1 MANDILKTLQAM
13 ENELATIK
21 SAKEQVEVVVAADTA
36 INSSLKSYANA
47 LSNLSVKLNAIKE
60 SLERVATTVDNE
72 TGKFCISL
80 NARKA
85 DIESAANKLSNIL
98 DNFKIQTEIL
108 GIKTIAEQTQQIQ
121 NTCEKLNARLSELE
135 LKQQNTTTTI
145 TQSVDS
151 SKDNLK
157 KHTDNAKEIISET
170 INMKTSDIIS
180 SISSLGTE
188 VKLSISTID
197 TSLFSKSTE
206 ISNKISIAEASTE
219 SIIKKEITNIK
230 DIQNTSEQNIKD
242 AISSTNKRLMW
253 VGLIVIILVCI
264 DIILHFTVI

>member
-135 LKQQNTTTTI
+135 LKQQNTTTI